1 MLAERVAQ
9 ICNGKLDNLEASHS
23 GSVSLGKSP
32 SFDSVPGPSNQDL
45 REIPIDH
52 PIMANPW
59 RSYETTFWWEDTKEL
74 ELVSGARLPADTIE
88 FRDPCAYSNTEWRS
102 KTLRE
107 RPPQREVLSFQPRV
121 LGKAQLELL
130 AAHKGG
136 FTSKAL
142 DPQGSSSGKNTLL
155 FNWTLPMRLS

>member
-88 FRDPCAYSNTEWRS
+88 FRDPCAYPSMEWRS
-102 KTLRE
+102 KTVSLND
-107 RPPQREVLSFQPRV
+107 P
-121 LGKAQLELL
+121 
-130 AAHKGG
+130 HKGR
-136 FTSKAL
+136 FSYSNL
-142 DPQGSSSGKNTLL
+142 EY
-155 FNWTLPMRLS
+155 